1 VLFCDEFEGGFG
13 WIADEF
19 VERCSHA
26 FVADSRVWL
35 IDALDG
41 DGVQERVRAAGEPAG
56 VIQLLDRHNRDCAEL
71 ATKLGVPHH
80 MVPQQPLGMSRNWK
94 EVALWWPER
103 RVLACGDVLGSA
115 RYYRAGDE
123 RIAVHPFLRLRP
135 PRGTFA
141 QLQPAAILC
150 GHGPG
155 VFEDADAA
163 LREAFRTARRR
174 IPAQLASAV
183 RAWRANRPS

>member
-1 VLFCDEFEGGFG
+1 
-13 WIADEF
+13 
-19 VERCSHA
+19 
-26 FVADSRVWL
+26 
-35 IDALDG
+35 
-41 DGVQERVRAAGEPAG
+41 
-56 VIQLLDRHNRDCAEL
+56 
-71 ATKLGVPHH
+71 
-80 MVPQQPLGMSRNWK
+80 MVPQQPLGPFVFRPVHMSRNWK

-123 RIAVHPFLRLRP
+123 RVAVHPFLRLRP
-135 PRGTFA
+135 PCGTFA

-155 VFEDADAA
+155 VFDEADAA

-183 RAWRANRPS
+183 RAWRASRPS